1 MTDRNFDCTLL
12 TETDVARQLRV
23 SVAALRKWRVMDK
36 GPQFLKIG
44 SLVRYRQADIDRWL
58 ASVPAGGD
66 VRHLSS
72 SDEGH
77 VNDANSP
84 RSDDNAAG
92 LLPLRARA

>member
-1 MTDRNFDCTLL
+1 MTDCNFDCTLL

-44 SLVRYRQADIDRWL
+44 SLVRYRQSDIDRWL

-72 SDEGH
+72 SDGH
-77 VNDANSP
+77 ANDANSS
-84 RSDDNAAG
+84 RSGENAPS